1 MSNLEDLVPPL
12 DLCRKIPEGAFADSA
27 LVWVIMTDTD
37 PEIWERSKTK
47 NIPLIWK
54 AVPAPTWQEIM
65 EGLNED
71 MSSIEYRDSSP
82 HWVVHSPYTDTTPAG
97 DNVAEALLRYWM
109 DRKGW
114 NK

>member
-1 MSNLEDLVPPL
+1 MSKLEDLVPPL
-12 DLCRKIPEGAFADSA
+12 ELCRKIPPGEFK
-27 LVWVIMTDTD
+27 DTA
-37 PEIWERSKTK
+37 
-47 NIPLIWK
+47 LIWFFDGYSWWVNATEFDAQPEK
-54 AVPAPTWQEIM
+54 AYPAPTWQEIM

-82 HWVVHSPYTDTTPAG
+82 HWVVHSPLTDKTPAG
-97 DNVAEALLRYWM
+97 DNAAEALLRYWL